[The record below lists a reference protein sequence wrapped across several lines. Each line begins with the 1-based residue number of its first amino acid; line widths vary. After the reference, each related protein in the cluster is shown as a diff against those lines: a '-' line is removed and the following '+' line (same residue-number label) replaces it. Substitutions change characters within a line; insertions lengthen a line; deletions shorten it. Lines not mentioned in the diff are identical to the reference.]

1 MGGGKIVL
9 IINYFGL
16 VDTRCIA
23 QGIKAINNNVIIIED
38 DVQALFSFLTERP
51 VHIDFRFTS
60 LRKSLAIPDG
70 GLIDPP
76 IGKFK
81 EECKNVFAQ
90 YKTAAG
96 ILKANNK
103 NQLYDDSIYL
113 QLFEK
118 GEDILESEYESCMSQ
133 LSHALFLRADIEDIK
148 STRKLNAAFI
158 YSELQK
164 LGVKTLLPYN
174 DDLTPLFVPIYLEDR
189 NKVRR
194 AMFSKQVYCP
204 LHWPLNGQMGK
215 LLTGG
220 KMAEHELSIIVDQRY
235 NLEDMQLII
244 DIIKENI

>member
-16 VDTRCIA
+16 VDTSCIA
-23 QGIKAINNNVIIIED
+23 RGIKAIDNNVIIIED
-38 DVQALFSFLTERP
+38 DVQALFSFLSERSEY
-51 VHIDFRFTS
+51 IDFRFTS

-70 GLIDPP
+70 GLIEPS
-76 IGKFK
+76 IGKFS
-81 EECKNVFAQ
+81 EEVKNTFTQ

-103 NQLYDDSIYL
+103 NNLYDDSIYL

-118 GEDILESEYESCMSQ
+118 GEEVLECEYESCMSK
-133 LSHALFLRADIEDIK
+133 LSHTLFSRADINEVRSI
-148 STRKLNAAFI
+148 RKQNAAFI
-158 YSELQK
+158 YSELNK

-174 DDLTPLFVPIYLEDR
+174 EDFCPLFVPIYLDDR

-194 AMFSKQVYCP
+194 AMFAKQVFCP
-204 LHWPLNGQMGK
+204 VHWPLNSQMK
-215 LLTGG
+215 NLNTGSV
-220 KMAEHELSIIVDQRY
+220 MAEHELSIIIDQRY
-235 NLEDMQLII
+235 NLQDMQSII